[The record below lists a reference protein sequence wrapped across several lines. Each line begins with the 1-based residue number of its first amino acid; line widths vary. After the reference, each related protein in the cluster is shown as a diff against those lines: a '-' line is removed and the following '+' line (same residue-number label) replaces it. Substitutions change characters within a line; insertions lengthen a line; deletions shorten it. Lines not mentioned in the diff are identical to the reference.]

1 MNFSRRIQLYIDYK
15 GFLGSTYSD
24 YLPLGQVDS
33 FSADLVAGATY
44 EIRVVSASAPW
55 TLL

>member
-1 MNFSRRIQLYIDYK
+1 MYIDYK